1 MEEAEPAAEAALRC
15 GARRMVQIANSIN
28 IRCEN
33 NRQQSKE
40 ITAMKNRA
48 DFMLTRPPDELREAE
63 PVAEVALLCGART
76 RRGGRISFCKF
87 QHWLSRKQST
97 ALLTAEEE
105 EKEALDA
112 DEAAPLCG
120 AWRGRISLWTDQ
132 PLRISTFVL
141 KKTIDSKS

>member
-1 MEEAEPAAEAALRC
+1 MQTE
-15 GARRMVQIANSIN
+15 SIFVAKTIDN
-28 IRCEN
+28 KSE
-33 NRQQSKE
+33 E

-63 PVAEVALLCGART
+63 PAAEVALLCGART
-76 RRGGRISFCKF
+76 RRGGRIRFCKF

-105 EKEALDA
+105 EKEALNV

-120 AWRGRISLWTDQ
+120 EWRTDQ
-132 PLRISTFVL
+132 FFASLHSF
-141 KKTIDSKS
+141 